1 MYIDHL
7 CGKMFN
13 NLRRYR
19 SSRRIKIWNTGA
31 PYKCHLVYLSSNNE
45 NHQKINFEDNAN
57 IKPSSIKN
65 KVSEFLIN
73 LIKQE
78 TKLLADALIIRE
90 SEIPENNR
98 VTNDVVFE
106 VEYSKL
112 DTKIK
117 EDMERTADTYNKLVL
132 ILTYSPIV
140 IHPLIYINFVNHVTT
155 SLQNDTKKMILR
167 RLAYHR
173 KFEECWKIA
182 LNSIETLNDV
192 DEYIETMTDEL
203 KQNNN
208 LAFGIFELLSAC
220 DKIVSNPSLKHT
232 IIETICHSNDLDKD
246 TFFTSLEYKNEL
258 DNFETLDA
266 LENAKAKYSR
276 STNPYF
282 RLLYFKRRIE
292 LALTADTNC
301 IKSVQ
306 VQAAV
311 KDILQNKEIVERQGW
326 ISSILSSSYV
336 ECLNNDI
343 NLIQDAYSIS
353 EKPESLFFEH
363 FFEEYSKY
371 GYIRVNDYDFL
382 HILQYLKPKH
392 IKATYLLYKMSFNM
406 NSSQL
411 NSHIIN
417 YLTRMILTTKDVD
430 VMTTNIVDS
439 YNLINDDILTSSL
452 VAIFKNS
459 KEHFKLIANKIK
471 GSKGNTNKSK
481 ILADFINKIAFNKE
495 ENQISFDS
503 LMYILKCF
511 NKSDLA
517 SEIVLTLLPK
527 MRKAEIDQNIS
538 ISFYMYIIQN
548 IRVSSYVL
556 VEMARNFLLKERIFD
571 EKLITE
577 FLSTLLH
584 RVWNKEQIM
593 KRNNREK
600 QSDDFQELFKLASKK
615 ERARFHNRIRAL
627 GQTLSLLETKET
639 AMVFNTLYKFIFSNS
654 FQFVASDYGKK
665 YIVDSLIEETM
676 RFINKANK
684 ETPKAGIIKMRDLL
698 GELCFDSRSVQCA
711 LYKYMVEDDPMK
723 CIKLLHTYENNKSYL
738 TNDVMRS
745 IMSGILHS
753 PRLNDKEKL
762 HLFKYFRTELLNLNF
777 KSTIHP
783 STAVEL
789 LNLVI
794 SIAEKDPIKSIDSMG
809 WVLDFANKKRIPKS
823 IIAKFARRLK
833 LHQDS
838 LPLSIRKAIINDLDK
853 YK

>member
-19 SSRRIKIWNTGA
+19 SSRRIKIWNIGV
-31 PYKCHLVYLSSNNE
+31 PYKSHVVYLSSNNE
-45 NHQKINFEDNAN
+45 THQKINFEDNAN

-65 KVSEFLIN
+65 RVSEFLIN

-78 TKLLADALIIRE
+78 TKILADTLIIRE
-90 SEIPENNR
+90 PEIPENNR
-98 VTNDVVFE
+98 VTNDIVFG

-117 EDMERTADTYNKLVL
+117 EDMERTADIYNKLVL
-132 ILTYSPIV
+132 ILTYNPIV
-140 IHPLIYINFVNHVTT
+140 IHPLIYINFVNRVTT

-167 RLAYHR
+167 RLAYHGR
-173 KFEECWKIA
+173 FEECWKIA

-208 LAFGIFELLSAC
+208 LAFGIFGLLSAC

-232 IIETICHSNDLDKD
+232 IIETICHTNELNKD
-246 TFFTSLEYKNEL
+246 TFFTGLEYKKEL
-258 DNFETLDA
+258 DNFETLEA
-266 LENAKAKYSR
+266 LENAKAKYLR

-292 LALTADTNC
+292 LALITDTNY
-301 IKSVQ
+301 IQSTQ
-306 VQAAV
+306 IRAAMN
-311 KDILQNKEIVERQGW
+311 DILKDKSIVEKQGW
-326 ISSILSSSYV
+326 ISFILTSSYV

-343 NLIQDAYSIS
+343 NLIQDAYAIS
-353 EKPESLFFEH
+353 EGPECLFFEH
-363 FFEEYSKY
+363 FFEAYSKY
-371 GYIRVNDYDFL
+371 EYIRVNDYDFL
-382 HILQYLKPKH
+382 HILQHLKPEH
-392 IKATYLLYKMSFNM
+392 IKTTYLLYKKSIDM
-406 NSSQL
+406 NSSKI

-417 YLTRMILTTKDVD
+417 YLTRMILATKDID
-430 VMTTNIVDS
+430 VITTNIIDFYS
-439 YNLINDDILTSSL
+439 LINDEILTSSL
-452 VAIFKNS
+452 VTIFKGS

-471 GSKGNTNKSK
+471 GDKSNTNKSK
-481 ILADFINKIAFNKE
+481 ILIEFIKKITFKKD
-495 ENQISFDS
+495 ENQISLDS
-503 LMYILKCF
+503 LMYIVKCF

-517 SEIVLTLLPK
+517 SEIVITLLAM
-527 MRKAEIDQNIS
+527 MRTAEIDQNIS
-538 ISFYMYIIQN
+538 SHFYMYIIQN

-556 VEMARNFLLKERIFD
+556 IEISRNFLLKERLFD

-577 FLSTLLH
+577 FFSTLLH
-584 RVWNKEQIM
+584 KIWNKEEIM

-600 QSDDFQELFKLASKK
+600 ESDDFQELFKLASKK

-627 GQTLSLLETKET
+627 GQTLSLLDAKET

-654 FQFVASDYGKK
+654 FQFVVSDYGKK
-665 YIVDSLIEETM
+665 YIVDSLIAETM
-676 RFINKANK
+676 RFINKINK
-684 ETPKAGIIKMRDLL
+684 DKPKVGIIKMRDLL
-698 GELCFDSRSVQCA
+698 GDLCFDSRSVQCS
-711 LYKYMVEDDPMK
+711 LYKYMVEDEPLK
-723 CIKLLHTYENNKSYL
+723 CIKLLHTYQNNKSYL

-762 HLFKYFRTELLNLNF
+762 HLFRYFRTELLNLNY

-783 STAVEL
+783 STAIEL

-794 SIAEKDPIKSIDSMG
+794 SIAEKDPIKSIDSME
-809 WVLDFANKKRIPKS
+809 WVFDFANKKRIPKS
-823 IIAKFARRLK
+823 IIAKYARRLM

-838 LPLSIRKAIINDLDK
+838 LPPSIRNAIINDSNK